1 MRLARLP
8 LLPVAL
14 LAAASAA
21 CGGGSSPPPPPPPL
35 CSLPTPQPSAL
46 PAAQVIELGSHAVG
60 STVTFSVPPGTGS
73 VTILQQGTQP
83 QVAPTITYK
92 GQLLQ
97 NTVVPWTV
105 SVGGTKFYDD
115 GVVPPADPATWN
127 VPYSTGVGGIYFG
140 TAAPWTG
147 SMTVPNTSQMLSY
160 VAAHGGVPS
169 GTWSVVVNDY
179 AYECKG
185 TSGCKL
191 GDGKSSYPDGSYDV
205 TVLLRPGAVAA
216 TGTMD
221 VTFYLV
227 TDTLTE
233 TSAPADPSVQ
243 RMLQTLGT
251 FLGNAGIAVGTVRF
265 VDLPATVKA
274 KYATGVNADDGSPCG
289 EISQLLQLSGAGNAM
304 NLFLVNSLVSAQG
317 GGVTVVGVD
326 GTIPGPSS
334 VGGTV
339 ASGALVSVADL
350 THGAGSASCSGAWTF
365 ACGADS
371 TAYVAAHETGHF
383 LGLYH
388 VTESYGD
395 LFDPVADTATCPC
408 STCAPQAQRSTCVAA
423 GQTGSSSNYQVTGS
437 DCTKGPSC
445 GGGDNLMFWL
455 LSSASKGSLSLDQ
468 SSILRANAL
477 VR

>member
-1 MRLARLP
+1 
-8 LLPVAL
+8 V
-14 LAAASAA
+14 
-21 CGGGSSPPPPPPPL
+21 
-35 CSLPTPQPSAL
+35 
-46 PAAQVIELGSHAVG
+46 VHLGSHPVG
-60 STVTFSVPPGTGS
+60 STVTFNVPSGTGS
-73 VTILQQGTQP
+73 VTILQQGTEP

-115 GVVPPADPATWN
+115 GVVPPDDPATWN
-127 VPYSTGVGGIYFG
+127 VPYTSGLGGIYFG

-147 SMTVPNTSQMLSY
+147 TMTVPNTSQMLSY

-169 GTWSVVVNDY
+169 GDWSVVVNDY

-205 TVLLRPGAVAA
+205 TVLLRPGTVGA
-216 TGTMD
+216 TGTLA
-221 VTFYLV
+221 VNFYLV
-227 TDTLTE
+227 TDTLNE
-233 TSAPADPSVQ
+233 TTAPADASVQ

-251 FLGNAGIAVGTVRF
+251 YLGNAGITLGTVRF
-265 VDLPATVKA
+265 VDLPASVKA

-289 EISQLLQLSGAGNAM
+289 EISQLLQLSGAGDAM
-304 NLFLVNSLVSAQG
+304 NLFLVNSLVSAQSG
-317 GGVTVVGVD
+317 GITVVGVD

-339 ASGALVSVADL
+339 ASGALVSVEDL
-350 THGAGSASCSGAWTF
+350 HHGPGSCNGAPAL
-365 ACGADS
+365 ACGADM

-408 STCAPQAQRSTCVAA
+408 SSCAPTSQRASCVAP
-423 GQTGSSSNYQVTGS
+423 GQPPSSSSYQVLGS

-455 LSSASKGSLSLDQ
+455 LSSVSTGALSADQ
-468 SSILRANAL
+468 ARILRANAL
-477 VR
+477 VQ